1 MTTIRR
7 EQLVDAFSDCVG
19 QEKAADVIQSVCR
32 DAGFNG
38 DGAYEEEQAIEIAVE
53 VANQPDATPFVRTAA
68 NTLQTRIRT
77 GNL

>member
-1 MTTIRR
+1 MTFHRQ
-7 EQLVDAFSDCVG
+7 QLVDAFSDSVG
-19 QEKAADVIQSVCR
+19 QEKAADLIETVCE
-32 DAGFNG
+32 DTGLNG
-38 DGAYEEEQAIEIAVE
+38 GGTFDEEQAIEIAVE